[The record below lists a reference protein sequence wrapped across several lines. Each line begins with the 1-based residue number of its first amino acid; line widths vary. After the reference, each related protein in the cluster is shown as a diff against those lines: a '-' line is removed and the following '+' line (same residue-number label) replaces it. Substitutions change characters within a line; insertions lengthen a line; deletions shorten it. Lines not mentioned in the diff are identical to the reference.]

1 MAENTKPKVAI
12 LGGGFA
18 GLAAMHRLR
27 RAAPEAEISLVDAR
41 DAGEFLPLYPDLI
54 SGKIRPESIRYP
66 LEPACRRAGVRFLRT
81 RVEGIEPGRV
91 TLESGPI
98 RTDRILVALGAE
110 NNWFG
115 NEQFARHAIGLKSIS
130 EGLAIHHRL
139 RRSAWHVLRREVSR
153 VHVLI
158 VGGGY
163 TGFETAGHVL
173 TLLDRLSLAR
183 GRDLRKHFDIRIL
196 DIAPKVL
203 SMVDESISRQAVQA
217 MKSEA
222 VQICTQLT
230 VEEFLGPRKVHLS
243 DGQVISDALVLWTPG
258 VKTSKAATTTP
269 GEKGPRKALATESNL
284 RVKGAEGIYAAGDAA
299 HMVSP
304 SSGQAFRMAIQFSLQ
319 SGDCAGRN
327 IAADLAGR
335 EPKTF
340 DPLDPG
346 YVVPLSRMSGGG
358 DIFRKVKLYGPV
370 PYFLHYFMCTLRSW
384 GTNRLRVL
392 GDLLGLTTGPRWAES
407 DV

>member
-1 MAENTKPKVAI
+1 MAENRKPKVAI

-41 DAGEFLPLYPDLI
+41 DASEFLPLYPDLI

-66 LEPACRRAGVRFLRT
+66 LEPACQRAGVRFLRT

-91 TLESGPI
+91 MLESGSI
-98 RTDRILVALGAE
+98 RSDRILVALGAE

-115 NEQFARHAIGLKSIS
+115 HEPFSRHAIGLKSIS
-130 EGLAIHHRL
+130 EGLEIHYRL
-139 RRSAWHVLRREVSR
+139 RRSAQDVLRRDASR
-153 VHVLI
+153 IHVLI

-173 TLLDRLSLAR
+173 TLLDRLGRAR
-183 GRDLRKHFDIRIL
+183 GRNLRKHFDIRIL

-203 SMVDESISRQAVQA
+203 SMVDESISRQAIQA
-217 MKSEA
+217 MKSEG

-230 VEEFLGPRKVHLS
+230 LDEFLDPRKVRLS
-243 DGQVISDALVLWTPG
+243 DGQVISDAIVLWTPG

-269 GEKGPRKALATESNL
+269 GEKGPRKTLAADSCL

-304 SSGQAFRMAIQFSLQ
+304 STGETFRMAIQFSLQ
-319 SGDCAGRN
+319 AGDCAARN
-327 IAADLAGR
+327 IAADLAGQ
-335 EPKTF
+335 EPRTF

-358 DIFRKVKLYGPV
+358 DIFRKVKLYGPG
-370 PYFLHYFMCTLRSW
+370 PYFLHYFMCALRSW

-392 GDLLGLTTGPRWAES
+392 ADLFGLTAGPRWGDS
-407 DV
+407 DA